1 MVCDDTDGNVV
12 LIVHAVGFAGDFD
25 YLIEYLSYSVN
36 LEHIVN
42 ALHYASET
50 LQTHAGIDILM
61 LKLGVS
67 AVAHVIELREYVVPD
82 FHVSVAV
89 AAGLT
94 VGFAAAVL
102 FTAVEV
108 NLGAGSARS
117 GAVFPEVVF
126 LAEAGDS
133 FRGNADFLIPDFKR
147 FVVVFVN

>member
-1 MVCDDTDGNVV
+1 
-12 LIVHAVGFAGDFD
+12 
-25 YLIEYLSYSVN
+25 
-36 LEHIVN
+36 
-42 ALHYASET
+42 
-50 LQTHAGIDILM
+50 M

-117 GAVFPEVVF
+117 GAVFPKVVF
-126 LAEAGDS
+126 LAEADDFFS
-133 FRGNADFLIPDFKR
+133 GNADFLIPDFKR
-147 FVVVFVN
+147 FVVVFVNRGIKKLGGNLEDFGKELPRPLYSLFLEVVAE

>member
-1 MVCDDTDGNVV
+1 MVCDDTDGNIV
-12 LIVHAVGFAGDFD
+12 LIVHAVGFAGDLNHLVEDF
-25 YLIEYLSYSVN
+25 SYAVD

-50 LQTHAGIDILM
+50 LQTHAGINILM

-67 AVAHVIELREYVVPD
+67 TVAHVIELREYVVPD

-89 AAGLT
+89 AAGFT
-94 VGFAAAVL
+94 VGFAAAIL

-126 LAEAGDS
+126 LAEADDFFS
-133 FRGNADFLIPDFKR
+133 GNADFLIPDLKR
-147 FVVVFVN
+147 FVVVFLN